1 MEYESGVCGEKRVS
15 CTVKT
20 ELPSFST
27 SLVTPH
33 HCADMENQPTTF
45 AVIGTGLVG
54 PRHAAAIVKMPTSK
68 LVCIVDPSPAA
79 KAVATELDVTLFA
92 SVADMLASPIKPQ
105 AAIICTPNNTHVSIS
120 KILLD
125 AGVSVL
131 CEKPIAADPA
141 AATEILDHVKQS
153 EAKFAVAHHRRFN
166 KYVRATKSALPS
178 LGRIVAVSGL
188 WTLYKPPAYF
198 EGVGEWRKDGANGG
212 PILINLVH
220 DVDVLQF
227 LLGPI
232 VRVSAEET
240 IKQRAF
246 NAEEG
251 AAVLLR
257 FQSGCVGTLVVSDA
271 VPSPHNFESG
281 TGENPNIPVRGMDFY
296 RIFGTEASLSVPDMK
311 RWSYDGREKTWT
323 EELKEESLIVEDSKI
338 PFELQVEQFVRVV
351 RGLEKPMCSGEDAV
365 RALIVVEAVKK
376 AMKEGVAVEIPC

>member
-1 MEYESGVCGEKRVS
+1 M
-15 CTVKT
+15 
-20 ELPSFST
+20 
-27 SLVTPH
+27 
-33 HCADMENQPTTF
+33 DDQPITF

-54 PRHAAAIVKMPTSK
+54 PRHAAAIIKTSTSE

-79 KAVATELDVTLFA
+79 TAVATELDVLLFT
-92 SVADMLASPIKPQ
+92 SVAEMLASAIKPQ
-105 AAIICTPNNTHVSIS
+105 AAIICTPNHTHVSIS
-120 KILLD
+120 KNLLD

-131 CEKPIAADPA
+131 CEKPIAADLA
-141 AATEILDHVKQS
+141 AAADILSHVKHS
-153 EAKFAVAHHRRFN
+153 EAKFAVGHHRRFN
-166 KYVRATKSALPS
+166 KYVRATKAAVPS

-220 DVDVLQF
+220 DVDVLQY

-240 IKQRAF
+240 IKQRNF

-257 FQSGCVGTLVVSDA
+257 FQSGCVGTFVVSDA

-281 TGENPNIPVRGMDFY
+281 TGENPNIPITGMDFY
-296 RIFGTEASLSVPDMK
+296 RIFGTKASLSVPDMK
-311 RWSYDGREKTWT
+311 QWSYDGREKSWT
-323 EELKEESLIVEDSKI
+323 EELKEEALGIEESKI
-338 PFELQVEQFVRVV
+338 PFELQVEQFVKVV
-351 RGLEKPMCSGEDAV
+351 KGLEEPMCSAEDAV
-365 RALIVVEAVKK
+365 RALIVVQAVKK
-376 AMKEGVAVEIPC
+376 AMRKAIAVDISC